1 MELFFKLAD
10 GVVNAQALI
19 ESRAYRLRIAWAV
32 DEKQIAKRYY
42 VSGMV
47 QGVGYRYFVL
57 RAARGL
63 GLAGYTRNL
72 SDGRVEVYAVG
83 PDASHASLHVAL
95 RRGPGSA
102 DVSDVIGEEAEID
115 SAVRAGFYD

>member
-1 MELFFKLAD
+1 M
-10 GVVNAQALI
+10 
-19 ESRAYRLRIAWAV
+19 

-47 QGVGYRYFVL
+47 QGVGFRYFAL
-57 RAARGL
+57 RTARGL

-83 PDASHASLHVAL
+83 THASLTSL
-95 RRGPGSA
+95 RAELQRGPRSA
-102 DVSDVIGEEAEID
+102 EVSGVVEEVADIEE
-115 SAVRAGFYD
+115 RFEKGFTIEYDA

>member
-1 MELFFKLAD
+1 M
-10 GVVNAQALI
+10 
-19 ESRAYRLRIAWAV
+19 

-47 QGVGYRYFVL
+47 QGVGFRYFAL
-57 RAARGL
+57 RMARGL

-83 PDASHASLHVAL
+83 TDASLASLRGEL
-95 RRGPGSA
+95 QRGPRSA
-102 DVSDVIGEEAEID
+102 EVSGVIEEVADIEERF
-115 SAVRAGFYD
+115 ALGFTIEYDA

>member
-1 MELFFKLAD
+1 M
-10 GVVNAQALI
+10 NAQALVK
-19 ESRAYRLRIAWAV
+19 SRVYRLRNAWAV

-47 QGVGYRYFVL
+47 QGVGFRYFVL
-57 RAARGL
+57 RAARSM

-83 PDASHASLHVAL
+83 PDAAHASLHTEL
-95 RRGPGSA
+95 RRGPRSA
-102 DVSDVIGEEAEID
+102 EVSGVAEEEVGIETQFAQ
-115 SAVRAGFYD
+115 GFTIEYDA

>member
-1 MELFFKLAD
+1 
-10 GVVNAQALI
+10 
-19 ESRAYRLRIAWAV
+19 V

-47 QGVGYRYFVL
+47 QGVGYRYFAL

-72 SDGRVEVYAVG
+72 SDGRVEVYAIGTDPVL
-83 PDASHASLHVAL
+83 ASLRAEL
-95 RRGPGSA
+95 QRGPRA
-102 DVSDVIGEEAEID
+102 AEVSDVVEEEAD
-115 SAVRAGFYD
+115 VDPQFATGFAIEYDA